1 MLSGNLLHELLKI
14 AGLNFQQ
21 AFLYACSL
29 SLKHLCFFMDANK
42 SSFITCI
49 NAQLNIV
56 LSEQLDLL
64 SALQISDN
72 SLAEF

>member
-1 MLSGNLLHELLKI
+1 MLAPHM
-14 AGLNFQQ
+14 
-21 AFLYACSL
+21 

-72 SLAEF
+72 SLVEF

>member
-1 MLSGNLLHELLKI
+1 ML
-14 AGLNFQQ
+14 AP
-21 AFLYACSL
+21 CM